1 VSIERQPSLPGRISA
16 TLTGVTTMHP
26 SLKLLGFTT
35 LFVALAGC
43 GKHDDETTAAQAPAP
58 EAAMPAPAPM
68 ETPPTAPVAAS
79 VPAPKLQAAMRGLW
93 HDHIV
98 HSREY
103 AMAVHA
109 HNAADAKKAAD
120 AVVENAKQISGAVA
134 GFYGKPGG
142 DRLMEL
148 LAGHWGAIKAMT
160 DARAKNDTLGADKAM
175 KDASTNV
182 DAIAKFLAGANPNLP
197 EDTVRGLY
205 LAHVAHHSQQIQ
217 QIMAGD
223 TAGEATSWADMQTHM
238 DSIADALT
246 GAIAKQF
253 PDKAS

>member
-1 VSIERQPSLPGRISA
+1 
-16 TLTGVTTMHP
+16 MHP
-26 SLKLLGFTT
+26 SIKLLGFTT
-35 LFVALAGC
+35 LFLALAGC
-43 GKHDDETTAAQAPAP
+43 GNRDTDEKSAAQAPPPATT
-58 EAAMPAPAPM
+58 MPAPA
-68 ETPPTAPVAAS
+68 ETPAPAPEAAS

-93 HDHIV
+93 HEHIV
-98 HSREY
+98 RSREY
-103 AMAVHA
+103 AMAMHA

-120 AVVENAKQISGAVA
+120 AVVANAKQISAAVA

-148 LAGHWGAIKAMT
+148 LGGHWGAIKAIT
-160 DARAKNDTLGADKAM
+160 DARAKNDTAGADKAM
-175 KDASTNV
+175 KDASANV
-182 DAIAKFLAGANPNLP
+182 DEIAKFLAGANPNLP

-238 DSIADALT
+238 DAIADALT
-246 GAIAKQF
+246 GALAKQF
-253 PDKAS
+253 PDRAS

>member
-1 VSIERQPSLPGRISA
+1 
-16 TLTGVTTMHP
+16 MHP
-26 SLKLLGFTT
+26 SIKLLGFTT
-35 LFVALAGC
+35 LFLALAGC
-43 GKHDDETTAAQAPAP
+43 GKHDTDEKSAAHAPPPETT
-58 EAAMPAPAPM
+58 MPAPAPA
-68 ETPPTAPVAAS
+68 EAPTPAPEAAS

-93 HDHIV
+93 HEHIV
-98 HSREY
+98 RSREY
-103 AMAVHA
+103 AMAMHA

-120 AVVENAKQISGAVA
+120 AVVDNAKQISAAVA

-148 LAGHWGAIKAMT
+148 LGGHWGAIKAMT
-160 DARAKNDTLGADKAM
+160 DARAKNDTAGADKAM
-175 KDASTNV
+175 KDASANV
-182 DAIAKFLAGANPNLP
+182 DEIAKFLAGANPNLP
-197 EDTVRGLY
+197 EDAVRGLY

-238 DSIADALT
+238 DAIADALT
-246 GAIAKQF
+246 GALAKQF